1 VLVADW
7 MSTACSTQAVAL
19 RSKVRLRKPPGD
31 ELSVFRALR
40 RRVRIVVR
48 QAYFCIDDDSE
59 AYISQNERRRVC
71 WYRSER
77 TQTAL
82 DGRHDAAG
90 DTVTEG
96 LVSRGLVDRCT
107 APIGLVVPVDV
118 IAVGGTVAAGKRY
131 PVLYLFDGQMLFD
144 RCTSQPF
151 PDEWHV
157 DQTLTDLIAKK
168 AVDPLIVVGIDN
180 AGSDRSDEYSR
191 YGAIANAP
199 QKLSAFMMTEVLPL
213 IDGRYRTVSDRA
225 HRGVGGASL
234 ASVAA
239 LTLLLDQPDTFGLGL
254 LESTSLQ
261 NGNGRV
267 LQETSPVVQGPLR
280 ISIGVGTAEVPPTE
294 AAAHGFPDFD
304 DAFVAM
310 SQTLAE
316 NLKRSLMNHPE
327 VKLTIEQGGQHQPRY
342 WSERF
347 GLAVSFLF
355 PTETESK
362 K

>member
-1 VLVADW
+1 MVLRLILFIHLLTLGVPVGTRLQAEAPKQPCK
-7 MSTACSTQAVAL
+7 STVTGTL
-19 RSKVRLRKPPGD
+19 EMIPLESKVFGNKRLLRVWLPPGYSD
-31 ELSVFRALR
+31 
-40 RRVRIVVR
+40 
-48 QAYFCIDDDSE
+48 
-59 AYISQNERRRVC
+59 
-71 WYRSER
+71 
-77 TQTAL
+77 
-82 DGRHDAAG
+82 
-90 DTVTEG
+90 
-96 LVSRGLVDRCT
+96 
-107 APIGLVVPVDV
+107 
-118 IAVGGTVAAGKRY
+118 TVAAGKRY

-157 DQTLTDLIAKK
+157 DETLTDLIAKK
-168 AVDPLIVVGIDN
+168 AVEPLIVVGIDN
-180 AGSDRSDEYSR
+180 AGPDRTDEYSR
-191 YGAIANAP
+191 YGAVANAP
-199 QKLSAFMMTEVLPL
+199 QKLSAFMLTEVLPL
-213 IDGRYRTVSDRA
+213 IDGRYRTLRDRA

-239 LTLLLDQPDTFGLGL
+239 LSLLLDQPDTFGVGL

-267 LQETSPVVQGPLR
+267 LQETSQVVQGPLR

-294 AAAHGFPDFD
+294 AAAHGFPYFD

-342 WSERF
+342 WSKRF

-355 PTETESK
+355 PPDTGSK